1 MKKILLTLLLLPLA
15 TYSQVGIGTTT
26 PDSSSMLEVDATDK
40 GVLVPR
46 VAIADLNTAAPVTAP
61 IESLLVYNTTIATG
75 VGFHYWDGAKWTPLS
90 GAAANDG
97 DWTVVGNDMYNANSG
112 YVGVGTT
119 TPTAKLHIESAV
131 AGATAV
137 YSNDFES
144 GGVTSV
150 TGPFNS
156 CAPTNIWNI
165 SSNTNYCSN
174 CTGDRAYITY
184 ESCDQDQTLVEGN
197 FSTTESLIQI
207 SFNYGFDIWTASAE
221 DLFLVTLY
229 NETTSSVAAT
239 LVNVTSDDVNSSH
252 SSTQTVVP
260 GDNYSLRFQY
270 VGNDDNGAAVDDI
283 VVTATAPPT
292 LRIVDGN
299 EQAGRLLTSDALGN
313 ASWQDAGVD
322 NDWTTSGTDIYNAN
336 TGNVGVGTT
345 TPIEKLHVVAQHMLV
360 EFDPDAVYSTK
371 NTGTGK
377 GYELIG
383 TYQGWDN
390 SAIYIGGYNTNHT
403 GNNYDDADKIICG
416 GNTVGNVGIGT
427 LAITATSFNVSSSER
442 FKKNISPLEYG
453 LDAVLK
459 IKPVKYQYNFEKSG
473 LYTIGF
479 IAEEVSEVIPEVVSH
494 QNENHKVVSREEGI
508 PVSMD
513 YSKMSAVLVNA
524 VKEQHS
530 KVQVLKSN
538 NEALKKRLA
547 RIEEAL
553 LEKAKK

>member
-15 TYSQVGIGTTT
+15 IYSQVGIGTTT

-46 VAIADLNTAAPVTAP
+46 IAIANLNTAAPVTAP

-97 DWTVVGNDMYNANSG
+97 DWTVIGNDMYNANSG

-119 TPTAKLHIESAV
+119 TPTAQLHIEDTSGSNIVAINDGFEDNTLAPCSTSGTMGNWSITSAAGEFNTGTYGAGSASGTDSTDSRLEITVTIPAGGSAYSFDYRVDSEGSYDYLRFYVDNVQEGGASWSGSV
-131 AGATAV
+131 AWANYAGTFTAGTHTLSWR
-137 YSNDFES
+137 YSKDS
-144 GGVTSV
+144 SSS
-150 TGPFNS
+150 TGLDRAFVD
-156 CAPTNIWNI
+156 NI
-165 SSNTNYCSN
+165 SIASTS
-174 CTGDRAYITY
+174 TGQPVI
-184 ESCDQDQTLVEGN
+184 
-197 FSTTESLIQI
+197 
-207 SFNYGFDIWTASAE
+207 
-221 DLFLVTLY
+221 
-229 NETTSSVAAT
+229 
-239 LVNVTSDDVNSSH
+239 
-252 SSTQTVVP
+252 
-260 GDNYSLRFQY
+260 
-270 VGNDDNGAAVDDI
+270 
-283 VVTATAPPT
+283 
-292 LRIVDGN
+292 RIVDGF
-299 EQAGRLLTSDALGN
+299 EQAGRVLSSDASGN
-313 ASWQDAGVD
+313 ASWQDAGD
-322 NDWTTSGTDIYNAN
+322 DGDWLTSGTDIYSAN
-336 TGNVGVGTT
+336 TGNVGIGTT
-345 TPIEKLHVVAQHMLV
+345 TPLEKLHVVAQHMLV

-427 LAITATSFNVSSSER
+427 LAITATSFNVSSSKR
-442 FKKNISPLEYG
+442 FKKNISTLEYG
-453 LDAVLK
+453 LDDLLK
-459 IKPVKYQYNFEKSG
+459 IKPVKYQYNFDKSG

-494 QNENHKVVSREEGI
+494 QNETHKVVSREEGK

-530 KVQVLKSN
+530 KVQELKSN

-553 LEKAKK
+553 LKKAKK

>member
-46 VAIADLNTAAPVTAP
+46 VAIADLNTAAPVIAP
-61 IESLLVYNTTIATG
+61 IESLLVYNTTVATG

-119 TPTAKLHIESAV
+119 TPTAKLHIEDTSGATIVAFNDGFEDNTLPPFSTSGSMGNWSITSAAGEFNTGTYGAGSASGTDSSDSRLEMTITIPAGGSAYSFDYRV
-131 AGATAV
+131 DSEGSYDYLRFYVDDVQEAGASWSGSVAWANYAGTFTAGTHTLSWR
-137 YSNDFES
+137 YSKDS
-144 GGVTSV
+144 SSS
-150 TGPFNS
+150 TGLDRAFVD
-156 CAPTNIWNI
+156 NI
-165 SSNTNYCSN
+165 S
-174 CTGDRAYITY
+174 IT
-184 ESCDQDQTLVEGN
+184 
-197 FSTTESLIQI
+197 STTTGQPVI
-207 SFNYGFDIWTASAE
+207 
-221 DLFLVTLY
+221 
-229 NETTSSVAAT
+229 
-239 LVNVTSDDVNSSH
+239 
-252 SSTQTVVP
+252 
-260 GDNYSLRFQY
+260 
-270 VGNDDNGAAVDDI
+270 
-283 VVTATAPPT
+283 
-292 LRIVDGN
+292 RIVDGF
-299 EQAGRLLTSDALGN
+299 EQAGRVLTSDASGN
-313 ASWQDAGVD
+313 ASWQDAGD
-322 NDWTTSGTDIYNAN
+322 DGDWTTSGTDIYSAN

-383 TYQGWDN
+383 SYQGWDSN
-390 SAIYIGGYNTNHT
+390 AIYIGGYNTNHT
-403 GNNYDDADKIICG
+403 GNNYDDADKVICG
-416 GNTVGNVGIGT
+416 GNTAGNVGIGT
-427 LAITATSFNVSSSER
+427 LAITATAFNVSSSER
-442 FKKNISPLEYG
+442 FKKNISTLEYG
-453 LDAVLK
+453 LDDLLK

-479 IAEEVSEVIPEVVSH
+479 IAEEVSEVIPEIVSH
-494 QNENHKVVSREEGI
+494 QNENHKVVSREQGKA
-508 PVSMD
+508 VSMD

-530 KVQVLKSN
+530 KVQELKSN

-547 RIEEAL
+547 RIEVAL
-553 LEKAKK
+553 LGKAKK

>member
-15 TYSQVGIGTTT
+15 IYSQVGIGTTN
-26 PDSSSMLEVDATDK
+26 PDNSSMLEVVATDK

-46 VAIADLNTAAPVTAP
+46 VAIANLNTAAPVTAP

-119 TPTAKLHIESAV
+119 TPTAKLHIEDTSGSNIIAFNDGFEDNNLSPFTTSGTGGNWSITSA
-131 AGATAV
+131 AGEFNTGTYGAGSGSGVDSSSSDLELTVTIPAGGSA
-137 YSNDFES
+137 YSFDYR
-144 GGVTSV
+144 V
-150 TGPFNS
+150 
-156 CAPTNIWNI
+156 
-165 SSNTNYCSN
+165 SS
-174 CTGDRAYITY
+174 
-184 ESCDQDQTLVEGN
+184 ESCCDKLRFYIDGVLVSG
-197 FSTTESLIQI
+197 
-207 SFNYGFDIWTASAE
+207 AE
-221 DLFLVTLY
+221 WGD
-229 NETTSSVAAT
+229 TSSAWNNHAGVLTVGTHT
-239 LVNVTSDDVNSSH
+239 LSWRYQKDGSVSS
-252 SSTQTVVP
+252 SF
-260 GDNYSLRFQY
+260 DK
-270 VGNDDNGAAVDDI
+270 AWVDDI
-283 VVTATAPPT
+283 SITSTATGQPVI
-292 LRIVDGN
+292 RIVDGL
-299 EQAGRLLTSDALGN
+299 EQAGRVLTSDASGN
-313 ASWQDAGVD
+313 ASWQDAGD
-322 NDWTTSGTDIYNAN
+322 DGDWITSGTDIYSAN

-345 TPIEKLHVVAQHMLV
+345 NPIEKLHVSAQHMLL

-383 TYQGWDN
+383 SYQGWDN
-390 SAIYIGGYNTNHT
+390 NAIYIGGYNTNHT

-416 GNTVGNVGIGT
+416 GNTAGNVGIGT
-427 LAITATSFNVSSSER
+427 LAITATAFNISSSER
-442 FKKNISPLEYG
+442 FKKNISTLEYG

-524 VKEQHS
+524 VKEQYS
-530 KVQVLKSN
+530 KVQELKDN
-538 NEALKKRLA
+538 NEALKVRLA
-547 RIEEAL
+547 KIEQAL
-553 LEKAKK
+553 LENAKK